1 MKAAVV
7 HDFTQPLSIEDVP
20 TPEAGDGQVLVVRID
35 GLCHSDI
42 QAEQAVLELAD
53 QDLAPRRS
61 AVAISSLS
69 RRIPQRGRAG
79 APLIRS

>member
-7 HDFTQPLSIEDVP
+7 HDFTQPLSIDNVP
-20 TPEAGDGQVLVVRID
+20 KPDAGDGYVLVRID

-42 QAEQAVLELAD
+42 QAEEAVLELAD

>member
-7 HDFTQPLSIEDVP
+7 HDFTQPLSIDNVP
-20 TPEAGDGQVLVVRID
+20 KPEAGEGQVLVRID